1 MRVAPQNDCPF
12 AQKTDCPSFVE
23 SSGSVSLSV
32 CLRIPRIVLLL
43 GQYETPL
50 THFPSLFLLNLNFT
64 LTKAALPSLLPS
76 SLLLCR
82 PGQVAFSSLPFPG
95 KREREGEAIGLVS
108 KLHIP
113 GGAASCV
120 QTEFLLLVFTMSR
133 CDP

>member
-1 MRVAPQNDCPF
+1 MRVAPQDYCPF
-12 AQKTDCPSFVE
+12 AQKTDCPCPSFVE
-23 SSGSVSLSV
+23 SSGSVSLYV

-50 THFPSLFLLNLNFT
+50 THFPSFSLFLLNLNFT
-64 LTKAALPSLLPS
+64 LTKAALPPSFHPS
-76 SLLLCR
+76 SSFC
-82 PGQVAFSSLPFPG
+82 VARGKWPFPLFLPFSA

-120 QTEFLLLVFTMSR
+120 QTEFLLLVL
-133 CDP
+133 